1 MADLQSKHFY
11 RYFSLLFT
19 VVPNM
24 PVASMC
30 AAFSQLCVCEEQEK
44 CRPDFELSTENQL
57 LLPQLPRCV
66 CIYTASVWMQAR
78 HQVPHLMSSAQLTN
92 TNYQGKPFP
101 GQWEVHIIRQVLLAV
116 SVENNASER
125 NVSKQRCQKLQ
136 HFLIGPFYKLIIQQ
150 STLLCNDRLMT

>member
-1 MADLQSKHFY
+1 MLAVQSKNFY

-30 AAFSQLCVCEEQEK
+30 AAFSQLCLWGVEK
-44 CRPDFELSTENQL
+44 MQARLWTKHWKPAVAPSASQA
-57 LLPQLPRCV
+57 CV
-66 CIYTASVWMQAR
+66 CVYTASVWMQAR
-78 HQVPHLMSSAQLTN
+78 HQVPHLMSLAQLTN

-101 GQWEVHIIRQVLLAV
+101 GQWEVHIIRQVPLAV
-116 SVENNASER
+116 SMENTSER
-125 NVSKQRCQKLQ
+125 NVSKQGCQKLQ